1 MNLQNPTAAQAQAQA
16 SIFEM
21 AMANPEMNK
30 SKKVDNKKANE
41 LLKDLLADADSSI
54 NAKIIKATKD
64 FQNGITSK
72 QEFRELN
79 LSLLDDLI
87 LVQTQYQKIA

>member
-1 MNLQNPTAAQAQAQA
+1 MNFQNPTAAQAQAQA
-16 SIFEM
+16 AIFEM
-21 AMANPEMNK
+21 AMANPEMNE
-30 SKKVDNKKANE
+30 SKKVDDKKA
-41 LLKDLLADADSSI
+41 KGLLADADRNL
-54 NAKIIKATKD
+54 NARIIKANKD

-72 QEFRELN
+72 QECRELT

>member
-16 SIFEM
+16 AIFEM
-21 AMANPEMNK
+21 ATANPEMNE

-54 NAKIIKATKD
+54 NAKIIKANKD
-64 FQNGITSK
+64 CQNGITSK
-72 QEFRELN
+72 QECKELT